1 MAAIASLKNIVKRF
15 GPINVVDGIDLE
27 LGSGEF
33 VTLLGPSGC
42 GKSTTLRMLAGFE
55 AVDGGRIEIEGRE
68 VSALPP
74 NKRSVNMVFQD
85 YALFPHMSVGRN
97 IAFGLKLKGLGRDE
111 INRRVRELLDMVA
124 LGEKIDSFPH
134 ELSGGQRQRVA
145 LARALA
151 LEPSI
156 LLLDEPLGALD
167 AKLRQQMQEELK
179 RLQKQTGKTFLFVT
193 HDQEEALT
201 MSDRIVVMNKGRIE
215 QIGTPEE
222 IYYRP
227 RTAFVATFIGEA
239 NILRSVVEGSSGE
252 GRVRVI
258 WHGASLEAATD
269 REWRGGDDVV
279 LIVRPEFIR
288 CSSKPVDGAIEGTVA
303 DLMFKGERLHVSAIL
318 KNGDRVSISVDPE
331 GCKLSENQTVWLN
344 WDPKNAFV
352 FPVS

>member
-1 MAAIASLKNIVKRF
+1 VAAIATLKNIVKRF
-15 GPINVVDGIDLE
+15 GVMNVVDGIDLE
-27 LGSGEF
+27 LAAGEF

-55 AVDGGRIEIEGRE
+55 TVDAGRIEIEGRE
-68 VSALPP
+68 VSTLPP

-97 IAFGLKLKGLGRDE
+97 IAFGLKLKGLGRDA

-215 QIGTPEE
+215 QTGTPED

-227 RTAFVATFIGEA
+227 TTAFVATFIGEA
-239 NILRSVVEGSSGE
+239 NILRGTVEAPARE
-252 GRVRVI
+252 GRVRVA
-258 WHGASLEAATD
+258 WHGTSLEAATD
-269 REWRGGDDVV
+269 RDWRQGEDVV

-288 CSSKPVDGAIEGTVA
+288 CSRQPQDGGVEGTVT
-303 DLMFKGERLHVSAIL
+303 DLMFKGERLHVSTML
-318 KNGDRVSISVDPE
+318 KNGDRVSISVDPA
-331 GCKLSENQTVWLN
+331 GCSLSEGQAVWLG